1 MGVPQ
6 NHPAICLGFFI
17 NHPAIGYCTNIYC
30 GCRLTEA
37 SNFALLM
44 MMSLVPCVGVKEGRV
59 GLGQRTPKNP
69 KEPAIV
75 IRSCVYQT
83 LCILYNIHYVI

>member
-17 NHPAIGYCTNIYC
+17 NHPAIGYCTTIYR

-44 MMSLVPCVGVKEGRV
+44 MLSLVPCVGVKEGRV